1 MIELDHVSKRYAGR
15 VALDDVSLA
24 VGAGDLFVLV
34 GPSGSGKSTLLK
46 AINRMAPISS
56 GTIRFAGADIASYK
70 PEALRRRIGY
80 VIQSV
85 GLFPHWTIE
94 RNIGAVPELLG
105 WPKRRISARTTELM
119 TMLGLDPER
128 SRALYPHQ
136 LSGGQQQRVGVA
148 RALAADPEML
158 LMDEPFGALDPLT
171 REALQSELLALHKQT
186 GKTIVLVTHDM
197 DEALRLAT
205 RLAVLEDGRLTQLG
219 TPAEILVHPATP
231 FVQRFVGGADHAM
244 KLLAFATVAD
254 RMRPGESAPG
264 EPIAATATLRE
275 ALAEMVA
282 RGATALPVASGA
294 AAAGAIRLEDLVR
307 R

>member
-1 MIELDHVSKRYAGR
+1 VIELEHVSKRYDGM
-15 VALDDVSLA
+15 VALDDISLT
-24 VGAGDLFVLV
+24 VGAGELFVLV

-46 AINRMAPISS
+46 AINRMVTIS
-56 GTIRFAGADIASYK
+56 GGAIRFAGADVASYA

-105 WPKRRISARTTELM
+105 WPRPRIAARTTELM
-119 TMLGLDPER
+119 TLLGLDPER
-128 SRALYPHQ
+128 TRALYPHQ

-171 REALQSELLALHKQT
+171 REALQSELLALHRNS

-205 RLAVLEDGRLTQLG
+205 RLAILEDGRLTQLG
-219 TPAEILVHPATP
+219 TPAEILAHPATP
-231 FVQRFVGGADHAM
+231 LVRRFVGGADHAL
-244 KLLAFATVAD
+244 KLLAFETVAD
-254 RMRPGESAPG
+254 RMRPGESAQG
-264 EPIAATATLRE
+264 EPLPATATLRD
-275 ALAEMVA
+275 ALAAMIA
-282 RGATALPVASGA
+282 RGATALPVIGGPAGV
-294 AAAGAIRLEDLVR
+294 GAIRLEDLVR